1 MIMFGHR
8 YIVYFVEVFEL
19 ILKKRADHLV
29 SVEVVE
35 KFFEGGA
42 AHSGKV
48 NDPSG
53 ALLEVFVTEHGPH
66 DVTPYTKKN
75 FYTCNLRL

>member
-1 MIMFGHR
+1 MT
-8 YIVYFVEVFEL
+8 
-19 ILKKRADHLV
+19 LKKDHLV

-35 KFFEGGA
+35 KFLEGGA

-66 DVTPYTKKN
+66 DITPDTNFKKI
-75 FYTCNLRL
+75 LRP

>member
-1 MIMFGHR
+1 
-8 YIVYFVEVFEL
+8 L
-19 ILKKRADHLV
+19 TLKKDDLV

-35 KFFEGGA
+35 KFLEGGA

-66 DVTPYTKKN
+66 DVTPDTKKT
-75 FYTCNLRL
+75 FTPVIYDCNRLS